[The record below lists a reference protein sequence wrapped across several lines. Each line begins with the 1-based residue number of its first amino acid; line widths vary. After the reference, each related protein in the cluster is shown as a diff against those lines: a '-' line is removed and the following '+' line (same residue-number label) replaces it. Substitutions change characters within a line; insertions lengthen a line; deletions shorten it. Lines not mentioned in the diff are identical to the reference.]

1 MVIKALAIGLEHL
14 TGWVFIVL
22 TSLTLT
28 QVFCRYALNS
38 PLVWSEELVIYLC
51 VWLTYLGAAVLT
63 AKKTHL
69 RLGMGLVARVAPGLA
84 GPISILLELTIF
96 ACLVLLTWQ
105 VIRFT
110 VLSSILRS
118 PALRIP
124 MWWVW
129 VAVPANGALMMLFV
143 GHSLVTTFRDMAR
156 RT

>member
-28 QVFCRYALNS
+28 QVFCRYALHS

-63 AKKTHL
+63 AKKAHL
-69 RLGMGLVARVAPGLA
+69 RLGMGLVARVAPSLV
-84 GPISILLELTIF
+84 GPVSILLELTVF

-105 VIRFT
+105 GVRFT

-129 VAVPANGALMMLFV
+129 VAVPANGVLMLLFV
-143 GHSLVTTFRDMAR
+143 GHSLLTTFRHTAR